1 MNMPKVVIG
10 ISRASTRPPELELP
24 QAAFVPF
31 SPPRPVTPINT
42 SFFAIIRLKKQQRP
56 ARANKETIERASKRV
71 CVCVSVCVRERESER
86 EAHSCG
92 QGPCARWNLQ
102 EEKPCAAQTIGRP
115 LQTSVP
121 IGVARTVLASQGR
134 SRRRRAGR
142 RRQGGHS
149 GCAPIHPHSGR
160 PPPRRIPVRRLCCLA
175 ASVNEAPRQPRERR
189 APANERARVA
199 REGYTQGT
207 VRNFEY
213 VVNIG

>member
-1 MNMPKVVIG
+1 MNMPLVVIG

-56 ARANKETIERASKRV
+56 ARANKETIDRASMCV
-71 CVCVSVCVRERESER
+71 CVCVCERESER
-86 EAHSCG
+86 KRGALVWA
-92 QGPCARWNLQ
+92 GPCARWNLQ
-102 EEKPCAAQTIGRP
+102 EGRPYAAQTIGRP

-189 APANERARVA
+189 AGTRARSSGA
-199 REGYTQGT
+199 RGDTQGT
-207 VRNFEY
+207 VRVLANFEY
-213 VVNIG
+213 

>member
-1 MNMPKVVIG
+1 M
-10 ISRASTRPPELELP
+10 
-24 QAAFVPF
+24 
-31 SPPRPVTPINT
+31 
-42 SFFAIIRLKKQQRP
+42 
-56 ARANKETIERASKRV
+56 
-71 CVCVSVCVRERESER
+71 CVCECVCVRESER
-86 EAHSCG
+86 KRGALVWA
-92 QGPCARWNLQ
+92 GPCARWNLQ
-102 EEKPCAAQTIGRP
+102 EGRPYAAQTIGRP

-189 APANERARVA
+189 AGTRARSSGA
-199 REGYTQGT
+199 RGVHARDGAVLWISGEYRLRSGGRSEAGDRRASGVV
-207 VRNFEY
+207 VREENRSRQSTY
-213 VVNIG
+213 V

>member
-1 MNMPKVVIG
+1 MNMPLVVIG

-56 ARANKETIERASKRV
+56 ARANKETIDRASMCV
-71 CVCVSVCVRERESER
+71 CVCVCERESER
-86 EAHSCG
+86 KRGALVWA
-92 QGPCARWNLQ
+92 GPCARWNLQ
-102 EEKPCAAQTIGRP
+102 EGRPYAAQTIGRP

-134 SRRRRAGR
+134 SRRCREGH

-149 GCAPIHPHSGR
+149 GCAPIHPRSGR
-160 PPPRRIPVRRLCCLA
+160 PPPRRIPVRRLCCPA
-175 ASVNEAPRQPRERR
+175 ASVNEAPRQPCERR
-189 APANERARVA
+189 AARALRSRRGGAHEERLAKIR
-199 REGYTQGT
+199 
-207 VRNFEY
+207 
-213 VVNIG
+213 